1 MSLSKPEPP
10 PESSNGDD
18 NPLGWQQ
25 ASRSPLPPWDMYTV
39 SVSLF
44 SGYILVP
51 LLVSNTIILINPF
64 LEPANQLFVQQ
75 AATLLTWICIFV
87 FLNWKYGSL
96 WTYLGWDLSRPK
108 QYYIWETLKLILL
121 TCSFTLMLSGLWLF
135 LEKRMPGLPLGADQP
150 YANYSVGELIILTA
164 FATLVAP
171 VLEEVIFRGFVQS
184 TFHKISPPVRS
195 VIFTCLVF
203 LLLHGSYF
211 DNVKALAHVLVLG
224 LCFGIWRERTQSL
237 VPGMVGHLVNNGLA
251 SMMLLFH
258 AR

>member
-1 MSLSKPEPP
+1 MSLSEPEPP
-10 PESSNGDD
+10 LAPSEERGGQ
-18 NPLGWQQ
+18 PV
-25 ASRSPLPPWDMYTV
+25 SRSPLPPWDMYTV

-44 SGYILVP
+44 CGYILVP
-51 LLVSNTIILINPF
+51 LLVSNTIVLMNPF
-64 LEPANQLFVQQ
+64 LEPANQLFAQQ
-75 AATLLTWICIFV
+75 AATLLTWICIFW
-87 FLNWKYGSL
+87 FLHWKYGSL

-121 TCSFTLMLSGLWLF
+121 TCSFTLLLSGLWLF
-135 LEKRMPGLPLGADQP
+135 LEKQMPGLPLGADQP
-150 YANYSVGELIILTA
+150 YANYSVSELMMLTA
-164 FATLVAP
+164 FATLMAP

-211 DNVKALAHVLVLG
+211 DNIKALAHVLVLG
-224 LCFGIWRERTQSL
+224 LCFGFWRERTQSL
-237 VPGMVGHLVNNGLA
+237 VPGMVAHLVNNGLA

-258 AR
+258 AQ